1 MKKIFF
7 IIALCGFFTNAYA
20 QIVNIPDA
28 NFKNA
33 LVSTSC
39 ADFNN
44 DGSTDGDADT
54 NDNGEIELSEAQAL
68 LGLAVRNNSIS
79 DPMGIEFFTN
89 LRYLYCSS
97 NPLSS
102 LNVQTLTYLERLEC
116 ENGQITS
123 LDVHGL
129 TNLQYLNCNNQ
140 FISNL
145 NIQGLVNLQYL
156 YCCYDNMLVNLD
168 VQGLTNLKYLYC
180 YNSHLTNL
188 NVQGLSNLQH
198 LYCYDNSLI
207 SLNVQGLTNLAILK
221 CYNNQLTNINL
232 QGLVNLQ
239 TLQCYN
245 NQIVNLDAQGLT
257 NLQILHCYSNHIT
270 NFSIQGLLN
279 LQTLWCYSNPI
290 GSLNVQGLTSLQD
303 LACNENQLTS
313 INVQGLLNL
322 QYLDCMN
329 NDIASLNVQGIPNLK
344 KLYCDN
350 NRITTLDL
358 HGMASLQ
365 RVECIGNLLTSLNI
379 QGLINIHTLGCQNN
393 KLMSLDI
400 QGLTN
405 LQNLNCHDNPI
416 FCLSFLPQNLYNL
429 EIYNTNI
436 TCLPNRPPIL
446 QNSTPLCLPSNPNG
460 CLFAARIYG
469 SIKKAVNCAATT
481 QNLANML
488 VTATNIA
495 TSEIYVANSD
505 TSGGYEIAVPTGTY
519 TVSVAPPNGYWGVC
533 TNAQNIVITQSGQ
546 QESRDVLLNAVVAC
560 ADMSVRHTDAAVMRP
575 CTTSV
580 YRVSYFNAGTIA
592 AAGAY
597 AEITLAAE
605 QTFVSASLPSL
616 ALGGGRFRF
625 QLPTVAALQRGTF
638 DVNVQVA
645 CSVIM
650 GQQLCTDVAVFP
662 HTFCNPPA
670 LWDGSDVAVSGRC
683 VGNNQVRFILTNRG
697 AGAMS
702 APQTYSII
710 EDNLMIRSGQIQLLV
725 AGSDSVTI
733 TADPLRVY
741 RIVVNESP
749 YNPAGNTQETVLVWG
764 CNGLSQNIH
773 WASVNQYPL
782 NSGADYIH
790 RLCTTVRSSFD
801 PNDISAVPAGVD
813 AQHFIENNT
822 VLEYKIRFQNT
833 GNDTAFVVRLLNQLP
848 PELDK
853 TTLKIGT
860 ASHPFTYSLKADG
873 VLEFLF
879 TNIRLE
885 DSTSNEPKSHGF
897 VTYSIKPKPN
907 LAAGTTIHNQA
918 NIYFDTNAP
927 VATNIYTHTI
937 GEIVVSTVQSIDNQK
952 IIVKIMP
959 NPMHDAAIFEIG
971 DSQSPTL
978 LTLYNTL
985 GQTIKT
991 QPFVDGKL
999 ILERDNL
1006 PQGCYFYKISNA
1018 NGLLTQGKLIME

>member
-1 MKKIFF
+1 MKKLFF
-7 IIALCGFFTNAYA
+7 LLFLALPFMATA
-20 QIVNIPDA
+20 QYVTIPDA
-28 NFKNA
+28 NFRTFLQGQYPACFNAQGKMDTTCNAVVTEDTLRITNVNNPITNITGIRYFDNLITLYCISNNISSLPQLPNRLQDLNCSKNN
-33 LVSTSC
+33 LSSLPNLPNSLKRLDFSENQFTVLPLLPVGLEILSC
-39 ADFNN
+39 
-44 DGSTDGDADT
+44 G
-54 NDNGEIELSEAQAL
+54 
-68 LGLAVRNNSIS
+68 RNSIS
-79 DPMGIEFFTN
+79 NLPNLPNTLTELSCGNNQISNLPNLPNTLTN
-89 LRYLYCSS
+89 LECSSNNLSALPSLPNNLSHLNCSS
-97 NPLSS
+97 NPIGILPPLPNSMS
-102 LNVQTLTYLERLEC
+102 WLA
-116 ENGQITS
+116 
-123 LDVHGL
+123 
-129 TNLQYLNCNNQ
+129 
-140 FISNL
+140 
-145 NIQGLVNLQYL
+145 
-156 YCCYDNMLVNLD
+156 CCD
-168 VQGLTNLKYLYC
+168 
-180 YNSHLTNL
+180 
-188 NVQGLSNLQH
+188 
-198 LYCYDNSLI
+198 
-207 SLNVQGLTNLAILK
+207 
-221 CYNNQLTNINL
+221 NQLTVMPVLPNNMYSIE
-232 QGLVNLQ
+232 
-239 TLQCYN
+239 CWN
-245 NQIVNLDAQGLT
+245 NQIT
-257 NLQILHCYSNHIT
+257 HFT
-270 NFSIQGLLN
+270 NFP
-279 LQTLWCYSNPI
+279 T
-290 GSLNVQGLTSLQD
+290 NVKYIL
-303 LACNENQLTS
+303 CN
-313 INVQGLLNL
+313 
-322 QYLDCMN
+322 
-329 NDIASLNVQGIPNLK
+329 
-344 KLYCDN
+344 
-350 NRITTLDL
+350 
-358 HGMASLQ
+358 
-365 RVECIGNLLTSLNI
+365 
-379 QGLINIHTLGCQNN
+379 NN
-393 KLMSLDI
+393 KLTHLPILPNPLFALNCSFNC
-400 QGLTN
+400 LTE
-405 LQNLNCHDNPI
+405 LPNLNNKMLILDCSHNQIIALPRLNDSLSALHCSNNPI
-416 FCLSFLPQNLYNL
+416 TCLPFVLPPLLRTLNVDSTQ
-429 EIYNTNI
+429 I
-436 TCLPNRPPIL
+436 TCLPNHPIGL
-446 QNSTPLCLPSNPNG
+446 TTNLTPANIPLCLPNNPNG

-469 SIKKAVNCAATT
+469 TVKKATNCVATT
-481 QNLANML
+481 QNLPNML
-488 VTATNIA
+488 VTATNTA

-505 TSGGYEIAVPTGTY
+505 ASGGYEIAVPTGTY

-533 TNAQNIVITQSGQ
+533 TSAQNIVITQSGQ

-625 QLPTVAALQRGTF
+625 QLPTVAALERGVF
-638 DVNVQVA
+638 EVNVQVA

-662 HTFCNPPA
+662 HTFCSLPA

-683 VGNNQVRFILTNRG
+683 VGNNQVRFVLTNRG

-790 RLCTTVRSSFD
+790 RLCTTVRTSFD
-801 PNDISAVPAGVD
+801 PNDISAVPAGVG
-813 AQHFIENNT
+813 AQHFIQNNT
-822 VLEYKIRFQNT
+822 ILEYKIRFQNT

-853 TTLKIGT
+853 TTLKIG
-860 ASHPFTYSLKADG
+860 AGSHPFTYSLKANG

-897 VTYSIKPKPN
+897 VTYSIKTKPN
-907 LAAGTTIHNQA
+907 LAVGTTIHNQA

-937 GEIVVSTVQSIDNQK
+937 GEIVVSTVQSIDNQN

-978 LTLYNTL
+978 LTLTLYNTL
-985 GQTIKT
+985 GQTVKT
-991 QPFVDGKL
+991 QRFVDGKL

-1006 PQGCYFYKISNA
+1006 PQGCYFYKISNT